1 MPQIEDRVFIGF
13 VIAATLAMMWIASPF
28 FGAILWGLVAAIVFM
43 PVNHQLQRALGGH
56 RNTAAGL
63 TLILILAL
71 VIVPAVI
78 IGSLLLDE
86 AVSTYQGLAKDQI
99 DIGAMLETLR
109 AAAPRPVLRL
119 LNQYSLTDIAGLE
132 ERLSTFLTSAL
143 RIAAERA
150 VDFTQSAFGFAVGLG
165 IMLYLTYFF
174 LRDGRQIAEKVSSR
188 LPLHDGKRRALFEK
202 FTTVIRATVKGS
214 IVVGVVQGIL
224 GGLSFYLLDI
234 HAPLLWGVV
243 MGLLS
248 LVPAIG
254 TGLVWVPVGI
264 YLLATGDTS
273 RGMTL
278 LFIGFFI
285 ISMVD
290 NILRPI
296 LVGKDTRMPDY
307 VVLIATLGGI
317 SVLGMN
323 GLIIGPV
330 IAAMFIAA
338 WDIYA

>member
-1 MPQIEDRVFIGF
+1 MFD
-13 VIAATLAMMWIASPF
+13 
-28 FGAILWGLVAAIVFM
+28 
-43 PVNHQLQRALGGH
+43 
-56 RNTAAGL
+56 
-63 TLILILAL
+63 
-71 VIVPAVI
+71 
-78 IGSLLLDE
+78 
-86 AVSTYQGLAKDQI
+86 
-99 DIGAMLETLR
+99 
-109 AAAPRPVLRL
+109 
-119 LNQYSLTDIAGLE
+119 
-132 ERLSTFLTSAL
+132 
-143 RIAAERA
+143 
-150 VDFTQSAFGFAVGLG
+150 
-165 IMLYLTYFF
+165 
-174 LRDGRQIAEKVSSR
+174 
-188 LPLHDGKRRALFEK
+188 K

-214 IVVGVVQGIL
+214 IVVAIVQGIL
-224 GGLSFYLLDI
+224 GGLTFYLLDI

-254 TGLVWVPVGI
+254 TGLIWVPVGI

-278 LFIGFFI
+278 LFIGFFV

-317 SVLGMN
+317 SVLGIN
-323 GLIIGPV
+323 GFIIGPV

-338 WDIYA
+338 WDIYAEDKEAAASREG